1 MESRRGLSLTALLI
15 LCATFLAAS
24 CGLEEDTEEAARSL
38 FHSIENFLPF
48 LGFVLFGL
56 LCFRMIEAIQLSNIR
71 KELARLTKTL
81 GELFRPPTPNGGVEA
96 DADAASLE
104 DDDTRFRPDTG

>member
-1 MESRRGLSLTALLI
+1 ML
-15 LCATFLAAS
+15 
-24 CGLEEDTEEAARSL
+24 
-38 FHSIENFLPF
+38 HSIEIFLPF

-81 GELFRPPTPNGGVEA
+81 DELFRPPTPNGQAEA
-96 DADAASLE
+96 DAPSLE
-104 DDDTRFRPDTG
+104 DKD